1 MTSLTGWK
9 ALRTFRENAARSSP
23 GLPPRCA
30 AHLRTQPPLSHAG
43 FPAPDNP
50 AGLIANAFLPKTLL
64 SAQRLEAAPRL
75 GPRST
80 RALLPEPIAPRPRPR
95 SARTLST
102 PTAHPAPPQA
112 CARCR
117 HLQARPI
124 AGSGLARTV
133 RDAAAAPGVRPSGVP
148 RGRAVLC
155 ADSPRDPRALW
166 GAGLTYRPS
175 VRAVREMTA
184 HPLRTPKAAA
194 PLLQP
199 GTSVPDPGAPAGRSD
214 PLGQTQLGIR
224 LCSHIIPAV

>member
-9 ALRTFRENAARSSP
+9 ALRTFRGKCGQVLTWPPAQVRSTPAHAATPLSRRFPSSRQSCRSHRKRLPSENSPLRTAPRSS
-23 GLPPRCA
+23 
-30 AHLRTQPPLSHAG
+30 T
-43 FPAPDNP
+43 
-50 AGLIANAFLPKTLL
+50 
-64 SAQRLEAAPRL
+64 APRAKEHTSS
-75 GPRST
+75 PS
-80 RALLPEPIAPRPRPR
+80 
-95 SARTLST
+95 RTHST
-102 PTAHPAPPQA
+102 PTPTPERTHPLHSDRTPSSPASLCSVPAFAGEAHRRERAGPDCP
-112 CARCR
+112 RCC
-117 HLQARPI
+117 
-124 AGSGLARTV
+124 GSA
-133 RDAAAAPGVRPSGVP
+133 GVRPSGVP